1 MEQEKLNKEI
11 AIPNF
16 YGEGEHVYKSDLG
29 WGQTQKEEARSLVSK
44 EIFDFEVV
52 KVGLNLAFYYIDN
65 DTFYGI
71 HTESLP
77 IEVKILPRDKNE
89 PYIGWQCEG
98 DTHADGDVLFSFDD
112 ASKIWDNVIINGKK
126 IDEVLERSFIVALN

>member
-1 MEQEKLNKEI
+1 MEKLNKEI

-29 WGQTQKEEARSLVSK
+29 WGPTQKEEARSLISK

-52 KVGLNLAFYYIDN
+52 KTGLNLAFYYIDN

-71 HTESLP
+71 HSESLP
-77 IEVKILPRDKNE
+77 IEVKILARNKNE
-89 PYIGWQCEG
+89 QYLGWQCEG
-98 DTHADGDVLFSFDD
+98 DTHADGEVLFSFND
-112 ASKIWDNVIINGKK
+112 ASNIWDNVIIDGKK
-126 IDEVLERSFIVALN
+126 LDEVLERSFIIALN